1 MFKSLKCVLAFR
13 LLLFHLPIESSG
25 TVSSIESSGQRW
37 IQNFRT
43 LKHIT
48 YSAHSNRVPLNS
60 NYKNGNKLF
69 LFSLPSRF
77 LLDQLLEVSNPSF
90 LVLESCVSLF
100 NKWIWPWSDQ
110 KQTTFPESEDLP
122 AVKQSSFNRI
132 VKKIAIAAYDFER
145 DVKVS
150 NIDQGVANLLSKRA
164 KN

>member
-1 MFKSLKCVLAFR
+1 M
-13 LLLFHLPIESSG
+13 
-25 TVSSIESSGQRW
+25 
-37 IQNFRT
+37 
-43 LKHIT
+43 
-48 YSAHSNRVPLNS
+48 NS

-69 LFSLPSRF
+69 LFSFPSRF

-110 KQTTFPESEDLP
+110 KQTTFSESEDLP

-150 NIDQGVANLLSKRA
+150 KLVVLDQG
-164 KN
+164 